1 MKLHARDKLKRLE
14 KLLHHRREKERISQT
29 TLALHLSGEWIK
41 ALPGP
46 AVDFEVGSNQSVGA
60 S

>member
-1 MKLHARDKLKRLE
+1 
-14 KLLHHRREKERISQT
+14 
-29 TLALHLSGEWIK
+29 LSGEWIK
-41 ALPGP
+41 ALPAP